1 MAGAREERQSA
12 ETIKEEESVGE
23 KNTSLRTGRILMS
36 RVRGWVAGY
45 TAETDTQ
52 GLSVRESLLW
62 LEGSGVPGMS
72 G

>member
-1 MAGAREERQSA
+1 M
-12 ETIKEEESVGE
+12 GE
-23 KNTSLRTGRILMS
+23 KNTSLRTGRILMN
-36 RVRGWVAGY
+36 RVRGGVAGY

>member
-36 RVRGWVAGY
+36 RVRGGVAGY

>member
-1 MAGAREERQSA
+1 M
-12 ETIKEEESVGE
+12 GE

-36 RVRGWVAGY
+36 RVRGGVAGY

-72 G
+72 